1 MTVVSLVTH
10 TAWLTQPVGPPSPI
24 PDVWFVLKKCML
36 GGLDSH
42 YWSSRGSPGA
52 SQGAPSGRES
62 ASAGDTRHTGSIPG
76 LGRPPG
82 VENGNPFW
90 YSCLDNLMD
99 RGACRAAAHGLQRVE
114 HD

>member
-52 SQGAPSGRES
+52 SQGALAGENLPAQETQDTQGRFLGRE
-62 ASAGDTRHTGSIPG
+62 DP
-76 LGRPPG
+76 L
-82 VENGNPFW
+82 E
-90 YSCLDNLMD
+90 
-99 RGACRAAAHGLQRVE
+99 
-114 HD
+114 